1 MNKVENLE
9 NLISEGNDEKMSR
22 LEMRL
27 LIDYL
32 TNVGWSAEQIV
43 DLIKYISR

>member
-9 NLISEGNDEKMSR
+9 NLFFEGNDEQMSR

-27 LIDYL
+27 LIEYL
-32 TNVGWSAEQIV
+32 TNVGWNAQQIV
-43 DLIKYISR
+43 DLLKYISR